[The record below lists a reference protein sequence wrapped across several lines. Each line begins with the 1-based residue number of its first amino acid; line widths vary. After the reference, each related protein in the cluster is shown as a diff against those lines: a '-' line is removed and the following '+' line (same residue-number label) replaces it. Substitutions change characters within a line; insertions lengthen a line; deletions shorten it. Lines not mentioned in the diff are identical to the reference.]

1 MTTIRLP
8 SLVDVHVHLRVPG
21 GEHKEDFDSGTAAAL
36 AGGVTQVLAMP
47 NTAPPIV
54 DERVLSLAD
63 ERARATAR
71 CDYGIFLGATDSNAP
86 FDPALQARAAGLKIY
101 VNDTFG
107 SLRVESLVTMQD
119 HFRSW
124 RGPGPIVV
132 HAEGLFVPACIA
144 LAAQYDRHVHFAHI
158 SRGAEIVAIRA
169 AKERGLRVS
178 CEVAPHHLWLDEGDL
193 PRLGPYGD
201 MRPRLATE
209 GDRKALWDALRAG
222 VVDCIATDHAPH
234 LREEKESATPPP
246 GVPGLETTLPLL
258 MNAVQAARLTLDQVI
273 TLTATTPRRL
283 FALPEQPDSYVEV
296 EIGGL
301 WTLPERGWQTR
312 PDWSPFAG
320 EVVAARVLRTV
331 LRGQVAY
338 ENGQVLARPG
348 SGRHVRHGGGG
359 DGETRRGGET
369 AG

>member
-1 MTTIRLP
+1 MAILKLP
-8 SLVDVHVHLRVPG
+8 GLADVHVHMRVPG

-47 NTAPPIV
+47 NTSPPIIS
-54 DERVLSLAD
+54 EEHFNLA
-63 ERARATAR
+63 EARATLTAR
-71 CDYGIFLGATDSNAP
+71 CDYGIYLGATDTNAP
-86 FDPALQARAAGLKIY
+86 FHPSLQARAAGLKIY

-107 SLRVESLVTMQD
+107 TLRVESLATMQA
-119 HFRSW
+119 HFRHW

-144 LAAQYDRHVHFAHI
+144 LAAQYDRHVHLAHI
-158 SRGAEIVAIRA
+158 SRAAEIVAIRG
-169 AKERGLRVS
+169 AKERGLPVS
-178 CEVAPHHLWLDEGDL
+178 CEVTPHHLWLDEREL

-209 GDRKALWDALRAG
+209 QDRKALWDALRTG

-234 LREEKESATPPP
+234 LREEKESDAPPP

-258 MNAVQAARLTLDQVI
+258 MNAVHAGRLSLEQVVA
-273 TLTATTPRRL
+273 LTATNPRRL
-283 FALPEQPDSYVEV
+283 FALPSQPETYVAIEV
-296 EIGGL
+296 GSL

-320 EVVAARVLRTV
+320 ERVSARVVRT
-331 LRGQVAY
+331 
-338 ENGQVLARPG
+338 
-348 SGRHVRHGGGG
+348 
-359 DGETRRGGET
+359 
-369 AG
+369 

>member
-1 MTTIRLP
+1 MTTLRLP
-8 SLVDVHVHLRVPG
+8 GLVDVHVHFRVPG
-21 GEHKEDFDSGTAAAL
+21 GEHKEDFNSGTSAAL

-47 NTAPPIV
+47 NTTPPIT
-54 DERVLSLAD
+54 DEASFNLTL
-63 ERARATAR
+63 ERAQATAR
-71 CDYGIFLGATDSNAP
+71 CDYGIYLGASDANAP
-86 FDPALQARAAGLKIY
+86 LNPNLQSRAAGLKIY

-107 SLRVESLVTMQD
+107 TLRVESLATMQA

-124 RGPGPIVV
+124 RGPGPIAV

-144 LAAQYDRHVHFAHI
+144 LAAQYSQHVHFVHI

-169 AKERGLRVS
+169 AKEQGLKVS
-178 CEVAPHHLWLDEGDL
+178 CEVAPHHLWLDEQDL

-222 VVDCIATDHAPH
+222 IVDCIATDHAPH

-258 MNAVQAARLTLDQVI
+258 MNAVQAMRLTLDQVVA
-273 TLTATTPRRL
+273 LTSTNPRRL
-283 FALPEQPDSYVEV
+283 FHLPAQPDTYVEV
-296 EIGGL
+296 ETGGL
-301 WTLPERGWQTR
+301 WTLPERGWKTR

-331 LRGQVAY
+331 LRGETAY
-338 ENGQVLARPG
+338 E
-348 SGRHVRHGGGG
+348 
-359 DGETRRGGET
+359 DGEIKAPPGTGRDVR
-369 AG
+369 A

>member
-1 MTTIRLP
+1 MNTIKLP

-47 NTAPPIV
+47 NTSPPIV
-54 DERVLSLAD
+54 DEAVFNLANQ
-63 ERARATAR
+63 RATATAR
-71 CDYGIFLGATDSNAP
+71 CDYGIYLGATDGNVPLA
-86 FDPALQARAAGLKIY
+86 PALQARAAGLKIY

-107 SLRVESLVTMQD
+107 TLRVESLVTMQD
-119 HFRSW
+119 HFRAW
-124 RGPGPIVV
+124 QGPGPIVV
-132 HAEGLFVPACIA
+132 HAEGLFIPACIA
-144 LAAQYDRHVHFAHI
+144 LAAQYEQHVHFAHI
-158 SRGAEIVAIRA
+158 SQRAEVVAIRA
-169 AKERGLRVS
+169 AKERGINVS

-209 GDRKALWDALRAG
+209 GDRKALWEALRTG

-234 LREEKESATPPP
+234 LRSEKESATPPP

-258 MNAVQAARLTLDQVI
+258 MNAVQATRLSIEQVVKW
-273 TLTATTPRRL
+273 TSTNPRRL
-283 FALPEQPDSYVEV
+283 FRLPEQPDSYVEV
-296 EIGGL
+296 EVGGL

-320 EVVAARVLRTV
+320 EVVGTRILRTV
-331 LRGQVAY
+331 LRGEVVY
-338 ENGQVLARPG
+338 EDGKVLAALG
-348 SGRHVRHGGGG
+348 SGRNVR
-359 DGETRRGGET
+359 
-369 AG
+369 

>member
-1 MTTIRLP
+1 MTVTRLP
-8 SLVDVHVHLRVPG
+8 GLVDVHVHMRVPG
-21 GEHKEDFDSGTAAAL
+21 GEHKEDFASGTAAAL

-47 NTAPPIV
+47 NTSPPIV
-54 DERVLSLAD
+54 SEEVFELA
-63 ERARATAR
+63 EARARETAR
-71 CDYGIFLGATDSNAP
+71 CDYALYLGATDHNAP
-86 FDPALQARAAGLKIY
+86 LDPWLQDRAAGLKIY

-107 SLRVESLVTMQD
+107 PLQVDSLLTMQD

-132 HAEGLFVPACIA
+132 HAEELFVPACIA
-144 LAAQYDRHVHFAHI
+144 LAAQYDKHVHFAHV

-169 AKERGLRVS
+169 AKERGLKVS
-178 CEVAPHHLWLDEGDL
+178 CEVTPHHLWLDEKDL

-234 LREEKESATPPP
+234 LREEKESEQPPP

-258 MNAVQAARLTLDQVI
+258 MNAVQATRLTLEQVVA
-273 TLTATTPRRL
+273 LTSTNPRRL
-283 FALPEQPDSYVEV
+283 FHLPEQPQTYVEV
-296 EIGGL
+296 ETGGL
-301 WTLPERGWQTR
+301 WTLPECGWHTR

-320 EVVAARVLRTV
+320 EVVGARILRTV
-331 LRGQVAY
+331 VRDTTAY
-338 ENGQVLARPG
+338 EDGVVLAEPG
-348 SGRHVRHGGGG
+348 SGRNIRIPRLGSRNNEG
-359 DGETRRGGET
+359 
-369 AG
+369 